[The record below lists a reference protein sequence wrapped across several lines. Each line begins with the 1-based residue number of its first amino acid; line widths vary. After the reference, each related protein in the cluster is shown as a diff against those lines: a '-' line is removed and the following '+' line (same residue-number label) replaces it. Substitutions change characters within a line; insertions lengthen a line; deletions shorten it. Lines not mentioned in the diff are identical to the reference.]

1 MKDETNGTG
10 LRLLNG
16 PAADRW
22 AVNCFLGGAM
32 LYFVCALYSHTLLPQ
47 QNALQAPVQLLYLC
61 AVALLVGKILLF
73 TRYTR
78 PQLAAV
84 VLIVGVWLASQWG
97 HFAFSEEPLAVL
109 VLLAAKDAPLHRVVR
124 PYLAITAV
132 GLAITAGLA
141 VAGVLPMTIAG
152 VDREG
157 VLRPAFGFYHPNTL
171 AATVLGLFAAWLLL
185 RFERLGWADW
195 AVLLAAAVFVYKV
208 PNSRMAALA
217 MLAMLAA
224 EALLKF
230 WNRVLEYP
238 AARLLCCLA
247 PLLTALA
254 SLAAGTLYRQG
265 TPLWDRLNALSSDR
279 LRLFHLAGQ
288 SYGITLLGTPLNDPE
303 IYALDNLFLRVLY
316 GYGVVLALVVVG
328 LLTLLML
335 RCVRLR
341 AKPETAVLLG
351 MTLYAACEGAAASPS
366 YNLALLL
373 VIGCL
378 CGVPDGQFALLSR
391 PAADEPGDAGA

>member
-1 MKDETNGTG
+1 MKDEKNKAG
-10 LRLLNG
+10 LRLLDG
-16 PAADRW
+16 PDADRW

-47 QNALQAPVQLLYLC
+47 QNAFQASVQGLYLY
-61 AVALLVGKILLF
+61 AVVLLVGKILLF

-109 VLLAAKDAPLHRVVR
+109 VLLAAKDAPLHRVLR

-132 GLAITAGLA
+132 VA

-185 RFERLGWADW
+185 RFERLVWADW
-195 AVLLAAAVFVYKV
+195 TVLLAAAVFVYKV
-208 PNSRMAALA
+208 PNSRMAALS

-224 EALLKF
+224 ATLLKF

-238 AARLLCCLA
+238 ATRLLCCLA

-265 TPLWDRLNALSSDR
+265 TPLWDKLNALSSDR

-288 SYGITLLGTPLNDPE
+288 SYGITLLGKPLNDPE

-391 PAADEPGDAGA
+391 PAADAPGDAGA

>member
-47 QNALQAPVQLLYLC
+47 QNAFQAPVQLLYLC

-84 VLIVGVWLASQWG
+84 VLIVGVC
-97 HFAFSEEPLAVL
+97 
-109 VLLAAKDAPLHRVVR
+109 
-124 PYLAITAV
+124 LAITAA
-132 GLAITAGLA
+132 GLAVTAGLA

-195 AVLLAAAVFVYKV
+195 AGLLAAAAFVYKV

-230 WNRVLEYP
+230 WNKVLEYP

-265 TPLWDRLNALSSDR
+265 TPLCDRLNALSSDR

-316 GYGVVLALVVVG
+316 GYGVALALVVVG

-373 VIGCL
+373 VVGCL

-391 PAADEPGDAGA
+391 PAADAAGASDG

>member
-1 MKDETNGTG
+1 MKDETNGMG

-47 QNALQAPVQLLYLC
+47 QNAFQAPVQLLYLC

-124 PYLAITAV
+124 PYLAITAA
-132 GLAITAGLA
+132 GLAVTAGLA

-195 AVLLAAAVFVYKV
+195 AGLLAAAAFVYKV

-230 WNRVLEYP
+230 WNKVLE
-238 AARLLCCLA
+238 
-247 PLLTALA
+247 
-254 SLAAGTLYRQG
+254 
-265 TPLWDRLNALSSDR
+265 
-279 LRLFHLAGQ
+279 
-288 SYGITLLGTPLNDPE
+288 
-303 IYALDNLFLRVLY
+303 
-316 GYGVVLALVVVG
+316 
-328 LLTLLML
+328 
-335 RCVRLR
+335 
-341 AKPETAVLLG
+341 
-351 MTLYAACEGAAASPS
+351 
-366 YNLALLL
+366 
-373 VIGCL
+373 
-378 CGVPDGQFALLSR
+378 
-391 PAADEPGDAGA
+391 